1 MGRQSSKVT
10 EETTT
15 ILKRKRS
22 KSIYYNTMFR
32 LTLVL
37 FAAMRISDAC
47 LEYGFTYGKSNKLVV
62 GKVETSSA
70 DECQRACQDEELCE
84 YWGWRIRDHDKPT
97 NTCYLKSSKGKKN
110 KPEFGNIVG
119 PKFCEC
125 FAYDASIGRN
135 AGELMRVEEV
145 FGPLDCMWHC
155 QDTPGCENWIW
166 NGPEKTGKP
175 NSCQLKLG
183 LGEGDNSFGELR
195 DIGRISGPRDCNGS
209 FPTCPI
215 PSEEFQARVGTQP
228 GERSPGCNNRCC
240 VNQNCQLCYTGP
252 FGSLWE
258 SSVLDKKTQD

>member
-10 EETTT
+10 EETST
-15 ILKRKRS
+15 ILKRKGS
-22 KSIYYNTMFR
+22 KTIYYNTMFR

-47 LEYGFTYGKSNKLVV
+47 LEYGFTYGKGDGSLVV

-84 YWGWRIRDHDKPT
+84 YWGWRMMEPGD
-97 NTCYLKSSKGKKN
+97 NVSTCFLKSSKGEKK
-110 KPEFGNIVG
+110 KQKAGKIIG

-125 FAYDASIGRN
+125 FAYDASIGRD
-135 AGELMRVEEV
+135 AGEVGRVEEV

-155 QDTPGCENWIW
+155 QGTDGCENWIW

-183 LGEGDNSFGELR
+183 LGEGDNSSGELR
-195 DIGRISGPRDCNGS
+195 DIGRISGPRVCNGP
-209 FPTCPI
+209 FPSSRNDPLPTDCDNKASDTACEYWKGLGSCTEPAYI
-215 PSEEFQARVGTQP
+215 ADRMKE
-228 GERSPGCNNRCC
+228 
-240 VNQNCQLCYTGP
+240 NCAQSCGYC
-252 FGSLWE
+252 
-258 SSVLDKKTQD
+258 SSAD